1 MLNEEVDRLQNE
13 LDRAVKDREKAAEY
27 GLAVLEE
34 KQNLLSHCE
43 QIENLYEATAQELKI
58 TKDVC
63 YYLLLMFVLFAPL

>member
-1 MLNEEVDRLQNE
+1 MDAEDHIKMLNEEVDRLQNE
-13 LDRAVKDREKAAEY
+13 LDHAVKDREKAAEY

-34 KQNLLSHCE
+34 KQNLHTHCE

-63 YYLLLMFVLFAPL
+63 Y